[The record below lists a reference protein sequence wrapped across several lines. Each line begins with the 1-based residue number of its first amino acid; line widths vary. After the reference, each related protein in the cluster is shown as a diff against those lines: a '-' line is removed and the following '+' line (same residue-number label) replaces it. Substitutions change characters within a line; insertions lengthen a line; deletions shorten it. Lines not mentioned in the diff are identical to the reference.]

1 MSQKEWGNITWI
13 LFHTLAEKIPDEK
26 FINVKTVFI
35 EFIKDT
41 CINLPCPI
49 CANHATENISKSRIN
64 YVSKKSDMIEFL
76 RQFHNIVNK
85 KLNKPLEEKQ
95 NILQKYKLGNLLN
108 IINEFNRIYSIKYG
122 NFEINAFHRS
132 NTRQMY
138 LRRANKKLSI
148 LLKTCLKS

>member
-13 LFHTLAEKIPDEK
+13 LFHSLAEKIKDDL
-26 FINVKTVFI
+26 FQNVKTVFI

-49 CANHATENISKSRIN
+49 CANHATENLFKSRIN
-64 YVSKKSDMIEFL
+64 SISKKSDMIEFL
-76 RQFHNIVNK
+76 RQFHNLVNK
-85 KLNKPLEEKQ
+85 KLEKPIQNKEIVLQ
-95 NILQKYKLGNLLN
+95 NYKLANLVN
-108 IINEFNRIYSIKYG
+108 IINRFNMIYSTKYG

-138 LRRANKKLSI
+138 LKRANKKLSI
-148 LLKTCLKS
+148 LLKAC